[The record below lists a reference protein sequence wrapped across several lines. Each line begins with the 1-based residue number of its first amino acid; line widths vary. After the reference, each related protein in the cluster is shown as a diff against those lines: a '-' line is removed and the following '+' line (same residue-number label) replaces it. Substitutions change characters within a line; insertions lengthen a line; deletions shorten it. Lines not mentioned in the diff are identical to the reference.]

1 MSPSPTIAFFDSN
14 PADRSFY
21 RAKLKPSDELYM
33 SSASIQEDDKVDLS
47 KAQILSVHVAST
59 VTAETIKN
67 MPCLQL
73 ITARSTGFDNIDLA
87 TAKHHNITVCN
98 VPGYG
103 SSSVA
108 EYSFMLM
115 LALSRKL
122 IPASQQMR
130 SGEIDHS
137 LLTGIDLAYKTLGV
151 IGTGSIGRHVIRIAN
166 GFGMKVLAYDPFP
179 DRSLEYETNMEYVLP
194 EQLYKESDIITL
206 HAPYTKDNHHF
217 VNSKAFASMKSGAYI
232 INTSRGELID
242 TQALVAVLASGKL
255 GGAALDVFEGESI
268 FQITEEI
275 ELLSRPLSRTYDYAV
290 ENLILEKMPNVILT
304 PHNAFNSKEALELIQ
319 QVTLENIAKFL
330 ANTPQNVVGAP
341 H

>member
-1 MSPSPTIAFFDSN
+1 MNPSPIIAFFDCN
-14 PADRSFY
+14 TADRHFY
-21 RAKLKPSDELYM
+21 RSKLKPDQEFYM
-33 SSASIQEDDKVDLS
+33 SNASIQNDDKVDLS
-47 KAQILSVHVAST
+47 AVQILSVHVTST
-59 VTAETIKN
+59 VTAEFIKK
-67 MPCLQL
+67 MPSLQL

-87 TAKHHNITVCN
+87 AAKKHNITVCN

-103 SSSVA
+103 ASSVA

-122 IPASQQMR
+122 IMATQQLKT
-130 SGEIDHS
+130 GEIDHT
-137 LLTGIDLAYKTLGV
+137 LLTGNDLAGKTLGV

-179 DRSLEYETNMEYVLP
+179 DRSLEYETNMEYVLT

-206 HAPYTKDNHHF
+206 HAPYTKDNHHLI
-217 VNSKAFASMKSGAYI
+217 NSKAFASMKAGAYI

-255 GGAALDVFEGESI
+255 GGAAIDVFEGENI

-275 ELLSRPLSRTYDYAV
+275 ELLSHPLSRSYDYAV
-290 ENLILEKMPNVILT
+290 EDLILEKMPNVIMT
-304 PHNAFNSKEALELIQ
+304 PHNAFNSKEALGLIQ
-319 QVTLENIAKFL
+319 QVTVDNIAKFL
-330 ANTPQNVVGAP
+330 AHTPQNVVSE
-341 H
+341 HR